1 MVALETVLKP
11 TIAED
16 RTRAFGSL
24 CVTRSDRRV
33 ASMVKLRNSGCT

>member
-1 MVALETVLKP
+1 MVTPEVALKP

-24 CVTRSDRRV
+24 DRKSV
-33 ASMVKLRNSGCT
+33 V